1 MARRPRLRIAIVGAG
16 KVGCVLG
23 RVLVERGHVVTAV
36 VSRTVRSAR
45 AGGRFVGCRR
55 TGIDLALI
63 PPETD
68 IVYLT
73 VPHDAIGDVAR
84 GLAGVSH
91 FAFARLAVCH
101 ASGMHTASVLEPVR
115 ERGAKVFSFHPLQTF
130 PREYP
135 PTRILPFARGIVYG
149 VDGPPEGLRVA
160 RRLARALEGRCVL
173 IPPDLRVL
181 YHAACV
187 AASNHL
193 TTMLWVVEQMYDRL
207 QIRGTTFS
215 RMFGP
220 IITATLANVARTS
233 PAAALSGPIARGGT
247 TTVESHFA
255 ALQDC
260 LPALIPYFAAVSI
273 ETVHLASRKG
283 SLAPERE
290 KELLRL
296 LHAVQTSVSSNQ
308 ETP

>member
-1 MARRPRLRIAIVGAG
+1 MARRPRLRVAIVGAG
-16 KVGCVLG
+16 KVGSVLG

-36 VSRTVRSAR
+36 VSRTMRSAR
-45 AGGRFVGCRR
+45 AGGKFVGCRR
-55 TGIDLALI
+55 AGTDLALI
-63 PPETD
+63 PPATE

-73 VPHDAIGDVAR
+73 VPHDAVGEVAGR
-84 GLAGVSH
+84 LAEVPH
-91 FAFARLAVCH
+91 LVFPRLAVCH

-130 PREYP
+130 PRDFP
-135 PTRILPFARGIVYG
+135 PARILTFARGIVYG
-149 VDGPPEGLRVA
+149 VDGPPDGVRVA
-160 RRLARALEGRCVL
+160 RRLARALEGKCVL

-193 TTMLWVVEQMYDRL
+193 TTMLWVVERMYTRL
-207 QIRGTTFS
+207 QVRGTTFS

-220 IITATLANVARTS
+220 IVAATLANVARTS

-247 TTVESHFA
+247 KTVEGHFA
-255 ALQDC
+255 ALQEA

-283 SLAPERE
+283 SLDPERA
-290 KELLRL
+290 KELLQL
-296 LHAVQTSVSSNQ
+296 LHAYQTSVPSNQ
-308 ETP
+308 ENL